1 MKKFKAMSFSPALY
15 AYQAFDASHF
25 SRRERPR
32 NAPGSKPPRAQSRAG
47 HPVLFMGGFLLVTS
61 LAVIGLW
68 QGLGLLLPH

>member
-1 MKKFKAMSFSPALY
+1 MSFSPAIY
-15 AYQAFDASHF
+15 AFQAAGSPPPRPLP
-25 SRRERPR
+25 RRKFPHGAPPYPRPR
-32 NAPGSKPPRAQSRAG
+32 VEARAD

>member
-1 MKKFKAMSFSPALY
+1 MSFSPAIY
-15 AYQAFDASHF
+15 AFQAFDFQPRPLPRREF
-25 SRRERPR
+25 SRK
-32 NAPGSKPPRAQSRAG
+32 APGSRPPHAKARAD